1 MEHEETSPEAVYS
14 QGNHSCGSLKLK
26 FALTDSPESSSSSNH
41 SLLDLSI
48 DVHSDSELILTPPKA
63 NELIEEICED
73 RVCTRTKKTLGQQS
87 VQGKPAVSPPVAK
100 EQRDFFD
107 SCCKGTNHVY
117 PKQGQGYDHVQEFT
131 CTSAR
136 KHNRRHCTAKPD
148 ELLVYNMR
156 SVTTR
161 RGFGT
166 HEDECHRKVMESES
180 ESECMRLPPMME
192 QQDTRTT
199 DSLCEDVKMDRIGLR
214 FSEDS
219 IQQKECVIKLLRL
232 SLHLLESSQ
241 SDYFPFDSLV
251 SLLENDSKVAS
262 EKMEKKHHREL
273 LKVKEEHK
281 KDIIDLQDRMLKW
294 MCSRI
299 DLVHQQENTILQLD
313 RELESMRSICFKLK
327 KRSSQLANKGT
338 QSVAP
343 IDSSGCGSGEDSKR

>member
-14 QGNHSCGSLKLK
+14 EGNHSCGSLKLK
-26 FALTDSPESSSSSNH
+26 FALTDSPEISSSSNH
-41 SLLDLSI
+41 SSLDLSI

-63 NELIEEICED
+63 DELIEEIFED
-73 RVCTRTKKTLGQQS
+73 RRCTRTTKTLGQRS
-87 VQGKPAVSPPVAK
+87 VRGKPAVSPPVAK

-107 SCCKGTNHVY
+107 SCCDGTNHVY
-117 PKQGQGYDHVQEFT
+117 PKQSQGYDHVQEFT
-131 CTSAR
+131 STSAR
-136 KHNRRHCTAKPD
+136 KHNRRNDTAKSD
-148 ELLVYNMR
+148 ELLVYNMS

-161 RGFGT
+161 RGFCKHKDEHHT
-166 HEDECHRKVMESES
+166 KVTEDE
-180 ESECMRLPPMME
+180 ESECIRLPPMME
-192 QQDTRTT
+192 QQDTRRT
-199 DSLCEDVKMDRIGLR
+199 DGVCEDAKMDRIGLR
-214 FSEDS
+214 FPGDS

-241 SDYFPFDSLV
+241 SDYFPFGSLV
-251 SLLENDSKVAS
+251 SLMEKDSKVAS

-299 DLVHQQENTILQLD
+299 DVVHQQENTIHQLD

-327 KRSSQLANKGT
+327 KGSSQMANKGT

-343 IDSSGCGSGEDSKR
+343 IDSSGCASCEDSKR